1 MLPDLLHGGPSNSL
15 PSRRLLLIKK
25 FPPLKRYASRLA
37 ATIEQGNIVRTL
49 HCSAWILLAGLVLA
63 GCGGGSAAGPN
74 TCSLTNPGGCGGSA
88 QPAPSPSAP
97 PAPDP
102 AAKAAAISLVF
113 SSSELGSAG
122 LPDDEV
128 KLTALV
134 KSRDNTAVA
143 DAPIWFSADSGFLAV
158 AGARTDSSGKASAV
172 LGTGGSRL
180 NRPIRVTA
188 TVGAQTAAA
197 VVNVVGTRLS
207 MSGPS
212 HLNLGESAD
221 LVATLADSAGR
232 PISGEPVSASVKN
245 GNPLATVSTIS
256 DSLGQVRMKLQ
267 GSQRGDEQV
276 TVSALGASI
285 AKPVHVSGSE
295 LVLLP
300 SVTVGPG
307 GVDMLK
313 EITVGSCSPVDA
325 RYLTAPTGTVTLT
338 ASRGG
343 LYRDAACSQ
352 PLTGSL
358 AIASGS
364 MPRTYIR
371 SDNAGVST
379 VDAVV
384 SGGPAASTRL
394 EFVAPLAATSKV
406 HLQTDAAVVGSGERS
421 NLIAV
426 VRDGTPANNLVKGA
440 LVQFAIL
447 SDPSGG
453 KLLSPFTAVT
463 GSDGVARATF
473 VAGPGDGGKDGTVLQ
488 ARLAAWPA
496 ATAST
501 AVTVNRK
508 ALSIQFGTGN
518 VLFEYSPSV
527 LQKDFSV
534 FVSDSA
540 GSPVR
545 DVAISVAAW
554 PTLYRKGSYRWQQF
568 NPPLQEPGMWV
579 LDDPITACDNEDVAR
594 RGLYDRGFDR
604 NGNGVLDPG
613 IPLSVVSNGKTD
625 ALGMATVS
633 LRYPRDR
640 GNWVRVEL
648 TVSGAVAGTESRARN
663 AFWLPALATDLQKYG
678 ISPPGYES
686 PYGVAPSCHSSS

>member
-1 MLPDLLHGGPSNSL
+1 M
-15 PSRRLLLIKK
+15 
-25 FPPLKRYASRLA
+25 
-37 ATIEQGNIVRTL
+37 RT
-49 HCSAWILLAGLVLA
+49 HHYSAWILLAGLVLA

-74 TCSLTNPGGCGGSA
+74 TCSLSNPAGCGGTA
-88 QPAPSPSAP
+88 QPDPAPTP
-97 PAPDP
+97 PPPPDP
-102 AAKAAAISLVF
+102 AAGAASVSLVF
-113 SSSELGSAG
+113 SNTELGSAG
-122 LPDDEV
+122 LAEDEV
-128 KLTALV
+128 KVTALV
-134 KSRDNTAVA
+134 KSKDNTAVA
-143 DAPIWFSADSGFLAV
+143 NAPILFSADSGFLAV
-158 AGARTDSSGKASAV
+158 HGANTDASGKAVAV

-180 NRPIRVTA
+180 NRPIKVSA
-188 TVGAQTAAA
+188 KVGAQTASA

-221 LVATLADSAGR
+221 LVATLVDSAGR

-245 GNPLATVSTIS
+245 GNTLATASTIS
-256 DSLGQVRMKLQ
+256 DSQGQVRMKLQ

-276 TVSALGASI
+276 TVSALGASA
-285 AKPVHVSGSE
+285 AKPVRVSGSE

-300 SVTVGPG
+300 SVTVGDS
-307 GVDMLK
+307 GVEMLT
-313 EITVGSCSPVDA
+313 EILVGNCSPVDG
-325 RYLTAPTGTVTLT
+325 RYMTAQTGTVTLT
-338 ASRGG
+338 ASRGR
-343 LYRDAACSQ
+343 LYRDGACSQ

-364 MPRTYIR
+364 VPRTYIR

-406 HLQTDAAVVGSGERS
+406 NLQTDVAVVGSGERS

-440 LVQFAIL
+440 VVQFSIL
-447 SDPSGG
+447 ADPSGG
-453 KLLSPFTAVT
+453 NLLSPFTAVT

-473 VAGPGDGGKDGTVLQ
+473 VAGPADGGKDGTVLQ
-488 ARLAAWPA
+488 ARLTALPA

-518 VLFEYSPSV
+518 ALFEYSPTV

-540 GSPVR
+540 GSPVK
-545 DVAISVAAW
+545 DVAISVTAW
-554 PTLYRKGSYRWQQF
+554 PTMYRKGSYGWQSF
-568 NPPLQEPGMWV
+568 SPPVLEPGMYV
-579 LDDPITACDNEDVAR
+579 LFDPITACDNEDVAR
-594 RGLYDRGFDR
+594 RGLYDRALDR
-604 NGNGVLDPG
+604 NGNGTLEPG
-613 IPLSVVSNGKTD
+613 IPMSVVSGGKTD
-625 ALGMATVS
+625 AFGLTTVS

-640 GNWVRVEL
+640 ANWVRVEL
-648 TVSGAVAGTESRARN
+648 TVSGTVAGTESRARN
-663 AFWLPALATDLQKYG
+663 AFWLPALAADLTTYTVH
-678 ISPPGYES
+678 PPGYTS
-686 PYGVAPSCHSSS
+686 PYGVSMSCGNSQ